1 MPSSKQNTRNWFAKK
16 IAIIF
21 MIVGFTQY
29 VFAVDGTLNGGG
41 SKKNSFSTIK
51 KDLNLSLRSGFNI
64 SNKSFGY
71 KKSNKTMM
79 FNSMMSFQKG
89 NVTYFIP
96 YKNKTILQKF
106 KTPSAPSI
114 R

>member
-1 MPSSKQNTRNWFAKK
+1 MHLQKQNTHNWLAKK
-16 IAIIF
+16 TAIIF
-21 MIVGFTQY
+21 LIIGFTQY
-29 VFAVDGTLNGGG
+29 VFAVDGTMNGGG
-41 SKKNSFSTIK
+41 SKKNSFSSIK

-71 KKSNKTMM
+71 KKSNKAMM

-89 NVTYFIP
+89 NVTYFLP

-106 KTPSAPSI
+106 RTPSAPSI